1 MAARGPHILVIGYNA
16 FDVVVPVSELP
27 QPDAKQAVS
36 RILFGGGGPGATAA
50 VALARL
56 GARVRL
62 VTVLTDDLP
71 GRLQRG
77 ELQQAGVDLSLCPDA
92 PGHESPK
99 AVILV
104 DPDRQERTIFWSRG
118 DLPALDADLVAPDW
132 LAGMDLLYCDGHECA
147 AAARLAG
154 LARQRDLPVMMDAG
168 SVRNGSETL
177 VARCTDVISS
187 ENFAPELTGR
197 SDPVEALAALA
208 ARGPENVAM
217 TFGAQ
222 GALALIDGRPVA
234 LPAFDVAVLDT
245 TGAGDVFHAGYAYAR
260 TDGLS
265 VIECLEF
272 GAAAAALKC
281 RDWGGRRGLPERQE
295 VEALIRDGARR
306 PLGQAL
312 KRVLPRR

>member
-1 MAARGPHILVIGYNA
+1 MAPRGPHILVIGYNA
-16 FDVVVPVSELP
+16 FDVVVAVSELP

-132 LAGMDLLYCDGHECA
+132 LAGVDLLYCDGHECA

-154 LARQRDLPVMMDAG
+154 LARQRNLPVVMDLKLDKSIGTSGRKDLTFTWSDLAPCRG
-168 SVRNGSETL
+168 YHLYESHSPRATF
-177 VARCTDVISS
+177 RPIS
-187 ENFAPELTGR
+187 GY
-197 SDPVEALAALA
+197 LAQPGFTKL
-208 ARGPENVAM
+208 
-217 TFGAQ
+217 
-222 GALALIDGRPVA
+222 DG
-234 LPAFDVAVLDT
+234 
-245 TGAGDVFHAGYAYAR
+245 
-260 TDGLS
+260 
-265 VIECLEF
+265 
-272 GAAAAALKC
+272 
-281 RDWGGRRGLPERQE
+281 WGGYTGSAYFLVQ
-295 VEALIRDGARR
+295 LD
-306 PLGQAL
+306 
-312 KRVLPRR
+312 